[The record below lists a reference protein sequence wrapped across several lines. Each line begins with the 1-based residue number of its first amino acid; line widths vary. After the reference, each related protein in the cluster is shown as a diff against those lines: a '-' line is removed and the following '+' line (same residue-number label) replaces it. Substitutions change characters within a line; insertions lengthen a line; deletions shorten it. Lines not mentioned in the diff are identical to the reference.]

1 MNSPYKQAIVVI
13 LGPTGVGKTDLS
25 ILISKEIPVEI
36 ISADSRQ
43 IYKLLDIGTAKPSP
57 QILNEIPHHFIN
69 YLDLDQYY
77 SAGQF
82 GKEARSKIMQI
93 FARGRI
99 PLIVGGSGL
108 YIRALL
114 KGFFNGNVVNLEI
127 RQSLQKRLE
136 EEGSKALYKELLEL
150 DRESASKIHPNNSK
164 RVLRALEVCLVT
176 GKKFSNLQKKK
187 SSPIPYRIL
196 KFGINKSRNK
206 LYQDINSRVDLM
218 FQNGL
223 VSEVTRIIELGYDIN
238 LNSINTVGY
247 KEVIRLLNGEIDQ
260 NKCIEQVKQNSR
272 RYAKRQLTWF
282 RTEKNIQ
289 WYIIENS
296 EDLKMVA
303 SDIVNAISNFKIL
316 K

>member
-114 KGFFNGNVVNLEI
+114 KGFFDGNVVNLEI

>member
-1 MNSPYKQAIVVI
+1 MNPPNKQAIAVI

-57 QILNEIPHHFIN
+57 HILNEIPHHFIN

-82 GKEARSKIMQI
+82 GKEARKKIMQI
-93 FARGRI
+93 FTRGRI

-114 KGFFNGNVVNLEI
+114 KGFFEGNIVNLEI

-136 EEGSKALYKELLEL
+136 EEGSKALYKELMEL

-164 RVLRALEVCLVT
+164 RVLRALEVCLVS
-176 GKKFSNLQKKK
+176 GKKFSSLWKKK
-187 SSPIPYRIL
+187 SPPMPYRIL

-223 VSEVTRIIELGYDIN
+223 VSEVTRILDLGYDIN

-247 KEVIRLLNGEIDQ
+247 KEVIRFLKGEIDQ
-260 NKCIEQVKQNSR
+260 NTCIEQVKQNSR

-282 RTEKNIQ
+282 RAEKDIQ

-303 SDIVNAISNFKIL
+303 SDIVNAISNFTIL

>member
-1 MNSPYKQAIVVI
+1 MNPPNKQAIAVI

-57 QILNEIPHHFIN
+57 HILNEIPHHFIN

-82 GKEARSKIMQI
+82 GKEARKKIMQI
-93 FARGRI
+93 FTRGRI

-114 KGFFNGNVVNLEI
+114 KGFFEGNIVNLEI

-136 EEGSKALYKELLEL
+136 EEGSKALYKELMEL

-164 RVLRALEVCLVT
+164 RVLRALEVCLVS
-176 GKKFSNLQKKK
+176 GKKFSSLRKKK
-187 SSPIPYRIL
+187 PPPMPYRIL

-223 VSEVTRIIELGYDIN
+223 VSEVTRILDLGYDIN

-247 KEVIRLLNGEIDQ
+247 KEVIRFLKGEIDQ
-260 NKCIEQVKQNSR
+260 NTCIEQVKQNSR

-282 RTEKNIQ
+282 RAEKDIQ

-303 SDIVNAISNFKIL
+303 SDIVNAISNFTIL

>member
-1 MNSPYKQAIVVI
+1 MNPPYKQAIAVI

-25 ILISKEIPVEI
+25 ILISKKIPVEI

-82 GKEARSKIMQI
+82 GKEARKKIMQI

-114 KGFFNGNVVNLEI
+114 KGFFEGNVINHEI
-127 RQSLQKRLE
+127 RQSLKKRLE
-136 EEGSKALYKELLEL
+136 EKGLKALYKELMEL
-150 DRESASKIHPNNSK
+150 DRESASKIHPHNSK

-176 GKKFSNLQKKK
+176 GKKFSSLQKKK
-187 SSPIPYRIL
+187 TSPIPYRIL

-223 VSEVTRIIELGYDIN
+223 VSEVTRILELGYDIN

-247 KEVIRLLNGEIDQ
+247 KEVIRFLKGEIDQ
-260 NKCIEQVKQNSR
+260 NTCIEQVKQNSR

-282 RTEKNIQ
+282 RAEKDIQ
-289 WYIIENS
+289 WYVIENS
-296 EDLKMVA
+296 EDLIIVA
-303 SDIVNAISNFKIL
+303 SDIVKAISNFTIL